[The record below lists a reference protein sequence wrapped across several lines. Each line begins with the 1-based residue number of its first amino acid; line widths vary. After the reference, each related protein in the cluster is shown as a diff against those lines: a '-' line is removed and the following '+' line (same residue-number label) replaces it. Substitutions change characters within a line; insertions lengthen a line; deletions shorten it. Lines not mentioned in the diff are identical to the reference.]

1 MLLLDT
7 NNGALR
13 RLLLLPDAQES
24 PKRTSWWSSK
34 EEMVRNSTCL
44 YYTKGF
50 FKSKLNIGKTAPGSF
65 IFLFSRPKHL
75 IVYSYVCLN
84 ALHIKQHCYGIVV
97 RKIQI
102 KCIV

>member
-24 PKRTSWWSSK
+24 PKRTSWWSNK

-44 YYTKGF
+44 YYTVF
-50 FKSKLNIGKTAPGSF
+50 LKSKLNIGKTAPGSF
-65 IFLFSRPKHL
+65 IFLVLQPKHL
-75 IVYSYVCLN
+75 IVYFYVCLN
-84 ALHIKQHCYGIVV
+84 ALNVK
-97 RKIQI
+97 
-102 KCIV
+102 

>member
-24 PKRTSWWSSK
+24 PKRTSWWSNK

-44 YYTKGF
+44 YYTVF
-50 FKSKLNIGKTAPGSF
+50 FKIKAQYWKNCP
-65 IFLFSRPKHL
+65 R
-75 IVYSYVCLN
+75 IVYLSGFTAQALNCLIYVCLN
-84 ALHIKQHCYGIVV
+84 ALNMK
-97 RKIQI
+97 
-102 KCIV
+102 